1 MKKTKLFSENEWQ
14 ILKIIWK
21 RKTAT
26 VREVWQEG
34 YPNKEKAYTT
44 IQTYMDRLVQKKVLK
59 KEKIGLVNF
68 YKPSLSET
76 KAIKQATES
85 FVSRAFNG
93 SFGLLA
99 QYLVDSRNLSK
110 EDIDQIKELI
120 KKRES
125 QQ

>member
-1 MKKTKLFSENEWQ
+1 MKKTKLFSETEWQ
-14 ILKIIWK
+14 ILKTIWK

-68 YKPSLSET
+68 YKPCLSET